1 MIKKFL
7 VIDCLN
13 IDNWYNQ
20 VRQDKQKLQGLSVQT
35 LWKIRKNMKKISEI
49 ANDFIDFKTNLEN
62 EVRDQFFNEDKSE
75 ETTTKDEFGN
85 DIPAKKVKQEF
96 LPDYQKRIGEINN
109 KLNLLLSTQEEIE
122 LVSINMDE
130 EVERLGTDCNLNMD
144 DLDILSIFEED

>member
-62 EVRDQFFNEDKSE
+62 EVRD
-75 ETTTKDEFGN
+75 
-85 DIPAKKVKQEF
+85 
-96 LPDYQKRIGEINN
+96 
-109 KLNLLLSTQEEIE
+109 
-122 LVSINMDE
+122 
-130 EVERLGTDCNLNMD
+130 
-144 DLDILSIFEED
+144 

>member
-96 LPDYQKRIGEINN
+96 LPDYQKRINEINN
-109 KLNLLLSTQEEIE
+109 KLNSLLSTQEEIE

-144 DLDILSIFEED
+144 DLDILSIFEEG

>member
-1 MIKKFL
+1 
-7 VIDCLN
+7 
-13 IDNWYNQ
+13 
-20 VRQDKQKLQGLSVQT
+20 
-35 LWKIRKNMKKISEI
+35 MKKISEI